1 LLALTLG
8 QGQARPIGIL
18 QLFLWRFPM
27 PWEPLRRAISWI
39 IDESDRRNR
48 AVLERGPEAVARAVR
63 RRTNRVLSDGLHSA
77 AQEHSTAATRRSR
90 QVRNRE
96 LKEGLAIL
104 IDAGIYGEPLWAD
117 STTEVLRKT
126 GFDRL
131 ADEVEPVFV
140 RAELE
145 GATESIFDLRSLL
158 AASTLERIK
167 AARTVAGMCQNL
179 FFLVD
184 SAARMGEPSAVALA
198 SRLRNDVRA
207 QELRHFFGSSPG
219 EWYILEAGSK
229 LVTLSHNQPVLDAGW
244 RFCRDEW
251 FATHRAY
258 ADAVERLD
266 LLTLDQHKAL
276 NRNLR
281 LDTNNWPDTIVVE
294 PDRTESEL
302 QQLAAALLA
311 ERKTVLTSKD
321 EPPAVVNLPD
331 AS

>member
-1 LLALTLG
+1 
-8 QGQARPIGIL
+8 
-18 QLFLWRFPM
+18 
-27 PWEPLRRAISWI
+27 
-39 IDESDRRNR
+39 
-48 AVLERGPEAVARAVR
+48 
-63 RRTNRVLSDGLHSA
+63 
-77 AQEHSTAATRRSR
+77 
-90 QVRNRE
+90 
-96 LKEGLAIL
+96 
-104 IDAGIYGEPLWAD
+104 
-117 STTEVLRKT
+117 
-126 GFDRL
+126 
-131 ADEVEPVFV
+131 
-140 RAELE
+140 
-145 GATESIFDLRSLL
+145 
-158 AASTLERIK
+158 
-167 AARTVAGMCQNL
+167 
-179 FFLVD
+179 
-184 SAARMGEPSAVALA
+184 
-198 SRLRNDVRA
+198 
-207 QELRHFFGSSPG
+207 LRHFFGSSPG